1 VSGLSKADNSALP
14 VTKRLNK
21 FLGLAPHHKMILAQA
36 WLLLAWYRLCI
47 ILVPLRRITA
57 TLQHSPVANPPAAL
71 PPGQEQEAVMIGRLV
86 AAAARF
92 TPWQS
97 RCLIQVLAAQ
107 RLLAKRKIPGQFHL
121 GVQRDSGSIVD
132 PTGFSAHAWLQCGD
146 VIVTGAAGHE
156 RFTVVSSFSWGGL
169 NG

>member
-1 VSGLSKADNSALP
+1 MLADQSQIAAIEAEANELATVQRGLVAEAEAEAADLAERIAEIQERKASFASQLSMSGAGGGS
-14 VTKRLNK
+14 
-21 FLGLAPHHKMILAQA
+21 I
-36 WLLLAWYRLCI
+36 
-47 ILVPLRRITA
+47 
-57 TLQHSPVANPPAAL
+57 
-71 PPGQEQEAVMIGRLV
+71 